1 MAANRN
7 PRWPPC
13 AGESKQNGGRT
24 ESVQV
29 LTTATN
35 KYINYLK
42 DDVA

>member
-24 ESVQV
+24 ESVHV

-35 KYINYLK
+35 SYILII
-42 DDVA
+42 

>member
-24 ESVQV
+24 ESVQG
-29 LTTATN
+29 LTTSTI
-35 KYINYLK
+35 YYLK
-42 DDVA
+42 DEVA